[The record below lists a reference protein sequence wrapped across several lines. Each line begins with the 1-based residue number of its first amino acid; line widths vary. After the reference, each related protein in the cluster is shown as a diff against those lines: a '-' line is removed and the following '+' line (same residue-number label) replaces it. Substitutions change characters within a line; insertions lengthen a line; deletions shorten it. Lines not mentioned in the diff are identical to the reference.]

1 MKRSELPA
9 VVEDAPLQYA
19 LAQLKNYLSCPSP
32 FSDAGPMTDEAGQAM
47 ARFVYQNMVTWPRGR
62 MALAKAALD
71 GDPTA
76 RDVLRDVLLEC
87 DSQGVPVP
95 GELVF
100 YRMHL
105 VEGTG
110 ALRRGQKKEKQIMR
124 DVCIMATIADT
135 AREFPHLSPTGR
147 SARRRSICE
156 IVAQALAMLG
166 RPIGRKGVERIWEN
180 LRGAWPRWITETE

>member
-47 ARFVYQNMVTWPRGR
+47 ARFIYQNMVTWPRGR

-71 GDPTA
+71 GDPLSRRTA
-76 RDVLRDVLLEC
+76 RR
-87 DSQGVPVP
+87 STRMRQP
-95 GELVF
+95 GRAGAGGMVF